1 MHNTFFMMC
10 SCIGTGFLE
19 MMLHRLFPELAKK
32 MEPAMDGKDHVMQKL
47 KEGRLPWGRTN

>member
-1 MHNTFFMMC
+1 MMC